1 MKVAVIGAGGL
12 GGYFGGRWAAAGFDV
27 TFVARGAGL
36 EVLRERPLEI
46 ASPLGDASVPVKA
59 VGDPAELGAV
69 DLVVVATKTWQL
81 EGALP
86 LLPPLLGPATVVVG
100 VQNGVEAPDEIA
112 AIAGRERT
120 MGGTCRIIAF
130 LEGPGRVRHVGVQPV
145 FTFGEL
151 GGGTSERGE
160 RIRAALER
168 GAGLVVRHSP
178 DVVLELWKKLLF
190 FAPVSGVGASVQVPV
205 GDWRDVSETRAKLV
219 AAMREV
225 IAVAAA
231 KGIALPEDGIERSLD
246 FLDNILPPEG
256 TTSLQRDIRDGR
268 RTEVEA
274 LCGSVARYGR
284 ELGVPVPVHEALY
297 AILLPRELAARRAAG

>member
-1 MKVAVIGAGGL
+1 MRIAVIGAGGL
-12 GGYFGGRWAAAGFDV
+12 GGYFGGRWAAAGLDV

-36 EVLRERPLEI
+36 EALRERPLEI
-46 ASPLGDASVPVKA
+46 VSPLGDASVPVRA
-59 VGDPAELGAV
+59 VGDPAERGAV

-86 LLPPLLGPATVVVG
+86 LLPPLLGPDTVVVG
-100 VQNGVEAPDEIA
+100 VQNGVEAPEQIA
-112 AIAGRERT
+112 AVAGRERT

-151 GGGTSERGE
+151 DGGTSERGE
-160 RIRAALER
+160 RIREALER
-168 GAGLVVRHSP
+168 GEGLVVRHSQ

-190 FAPVSGVGASVQVPV
+190 FAPVSGIGASVQVPV
-205 GDWRDVSETRAKLV
+205 GEWRDVPETRAKLV
-219 AAMREV
+219 EAMREV

-231 KGIALPEDGIERSLD
+231 KGITLPADGIERSFD
-246 FLDNILPPEG
+246 FLDNVLPPEG
-256 TTSLQRDIRDGR
+256 TMSLQRDIRDGR

-274 LCGSVARYGR
+274 LCGSIARYGR
-284 ELGVPVPVHEALY
+284 DLGVPVPVHEALY
-297 AILLPRELAARRAAG
+297 AVLLPRELRARGGRG